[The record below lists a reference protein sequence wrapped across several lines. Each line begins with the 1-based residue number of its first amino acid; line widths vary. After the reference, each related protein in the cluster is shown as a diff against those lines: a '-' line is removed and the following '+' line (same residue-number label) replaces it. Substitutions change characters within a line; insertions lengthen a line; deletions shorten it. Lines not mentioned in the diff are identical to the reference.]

1 MGFGSKAEAP
11 PPPPP
16 PPAPAVAPTVDVAK
30 ARIASQDTQNAAK
43 GRAATILTGA
53 KGDLT
58 APSTSLK
65 TLLGA

>member
-1 MGFGSKAEAP
+1 MGFGSKSEPP

-30 ARIASQDTQNAAK
+30 ARVANQDAQNAAK
-43 GRAATILTGA
+43 GRAATMLTGA
-53 KGDLT
+53 KGDMT